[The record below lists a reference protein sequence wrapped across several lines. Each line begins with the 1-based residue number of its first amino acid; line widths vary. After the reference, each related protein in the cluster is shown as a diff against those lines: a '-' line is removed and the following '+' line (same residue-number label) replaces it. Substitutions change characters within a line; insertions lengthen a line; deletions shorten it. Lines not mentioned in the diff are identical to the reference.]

1 LSVLFLE
8 KQVLIAAEGELLVL
22 DIDKKEVV
30 HSIHAP
36 SYIMVMALSPDHSQ
50 LLVSTYHDGL
60 VLYSV
65 EDWSC
70 KRSYWL
76 PGAGAPQAVRW
87 AADSRAVFIGTA
99 GDNGVYYLDIESG
112 AVTELARFRRYCAT
126 ESVEVSSD
134 GTTVYAAE
142 SDGRVWRMHF
152 DAE

>member
-1 LSVLFLE
+1 MRTMKQSRLARRSILVFFAASLGMAILLSAGFAVFYWTCLPHIRFVEDDPATVHQVKCPGPVLSVLFRD

-87 AADSRAVFIGTA
+87 AADSRA
-99 GDNGVYYLDIESG
+99 
-112 AVTELARFRRYCAT
+112 
-126 ESVEVSSD
+126 
-134 GTTVYAAE
+134 
-142 SDGRVWRMHF
+142 
-152 DAE
+152 